1 MTVSGEILS
10 LMGGKDWLETV
21 ISARNFRPL
30 KESYGHSKFTTGKT
44 FVMGG
49 IRFGYEERGG
59 VRRVAEIK
67 QYRYM
72 PDKEYLYTQFDV
84 YTRFWNRKLFSAAT
98 IEGPLDRAIL
108 NKMFHKVTNLYIHPF
123 D

>member
-1 MTVSGEILS
+1 
-10 LMGGKDWLETV
+10 
-21 ISARNFRPL
+21 
-30 KESYGHSKFTTGKT
+30 
-44 FVMGG
+44 
-49 IRFGYEERGG
+49 
-59 VRRVAEIK
+59 
-67 QYRYM
+67 M

-84 YTRFWNRKLFSAAT
+84 YTRLWNRKLFSSAT